1 MMRRLNQGYQV
12 LGDPARRADYNRTL
26 RTNGIAPYQRR
37 AGTAPGSQEAFPTAP
52 VPARRDDAS
61 GWMFFIGLKL
71 LIALWVA
78 KGCAG

>member
-12 LGDPARRADYNRTL
+12 LGDPARRADYNRT
-26 RTNGIAPYQRR
+26 RPTNRDASPGGRP
-37 AGTAPGSQEAFPTAP
+37 GTAPASQEAFHTTP
-52 VPARRDDAS
+52 VPARRDDSS